1 MAMYR
6 DPRQHSPVPWRW
18 PDLLKA
24 LAAAV
29 VVFFMAAILVQ
40 LGRAPLRTLEHDLMR
55 QGLSP
60 HVYLLLLNSLLA
72 YVAAGVALALFIVRP
87 YHASWATLGY
97 RSVPVLRLAIPLL
110 AYPVTVFVA
119 ADVEAAVVR
128 FVLHGHFVNPQA
140 QQLAGGVT
148 RTAANTVG
156 LLLLVAVLAPLVEET
171 VFRGVLYQ
179 WLRKSLPVWAA
190 AAISAAIFAVTHAIP
205 TIFPWLFVTGLALA
219 LVFEYSGTLYCSMLL
234 HGIINGVNV
243 AMLIGTLHSR

>member
-1 MAMYR
+1 MYR
-6 DPRQHSPVPWRW
+6 DPRQHPPVPWRW

-24 LAAAV
+24 LAATV

-40 LGRAPLRTLEHDLMR
+40 LGRAPLRALEHDLTR

-128 FVLHGHFVNPQA
+128 FALHGHFVNPQA

-190 AAISAAIFAVTHAIP
+190 AGISAAIFAAAHAIP
-205 TIFPWLFVTGLALA
+205 TLFPWLLVTGLALA
-219 LVFEYSGTLYCSMLL
+219 LVFEYCGTLYCSMLL

-243 AMLIGTLHSR
+243 ALLIGTLHR

>member
-6 DPRQHSPVPWRW
+6 NPRQHPPVPWRW

-60 HVYLLLLNSLLA
+60 HVYLLMLNSLIA
-72 YVAAGVALALFIVRP
+72 YVAAVVALALFIMRP
-87 YHASWATLGY
+87 HHASWATLGY

-119 ADVEAAVVR
+119 ADVEAAVVQ
-128 FVLHGHFVNPQA
+128 FALHGHFVNPQA
-140 QQLAGGVT
+140 QEIAGGVT

-190 AAISAAIFAVTHAIP
+190 AGISAAIFAAAHAIP

-219 LVFEYSGTLYCSMLL
+219 LVFEYGGTLYCSMLL
-234 HGIINGVNV
+234 HGLINGVNV

>member
-1 MAMYR
+1 MYR
-6 DPRQHSPVPWRW
+6 NPRQHPPVPWRW

-29 VVFFMAAILVQ
+29 VVFFAAAILVQ
-40 LGRAPLRTLEHDLMR
+40 LGRAPLRALEHDLVR

-60 HVYLLLLNSLLA
+60 HVYLLLLNSLIG
-72 YVAAGVALALFIVRP
+72 YVAAVMAIALFIVRP

-97 RSVPVLRLAIPLL
+97 RSVPALRFAIPLL

-119 ADVEAAVVR
+119 GDVEAAVVQLT
-128 FVLHGHFVNPQA
+128 LHGRFVNPQA
-140 QQLAGGVT
+140 QELAGGVT
-148 RTAANTVG
+148 RTAANAVG

-179 WLRKSLPVWAA
+179 WLRKRLPVWAA
-190 AAISAAIFAVTHAIP
+190 AGLSAAIFAAAHAIP
-205 TIFPWLFVTGLALA
+205 AIFPWLFVTGFALA

-234 HGIINGVNV
+234 HAIINGVNV
-243 AMLIGTLHSR
+243 VMLIGTLHSR

>member
-1 MAMYR
+1 MMMYR
-6 DPRQHSPVPWRW
+6 DPRPHPPVPWRW

-29 VVFFMAAILVQ
+29 VVFLAAAILVP
-40 LGRAPLRTLEHDLMR
+40 LGRAPLRALEQYLMH
-55 QGLSP
+55 QGLAQ
-60 HVYLLLLNSLLA
+60 HVYLLILSSLVA
-72 YVAAGVALALFIVRP
+72 YVAAVVALALFIVRP

-97 RSVPVLRLAIPLL
+97 RSVPALRFAIPLL

-119 ADVEAAVVR
+119 GDVEAAVVQLA
-128 FVLHGHFVNPQA
+128 LHGHFVNPQA
-140 QQLAGGVT
+140 QELAGGVT

-179 WLRKSLPVWAA
+179 WLRKHLPVWAA
-190 AAISAAIFAVTHAIP
+190 ACLSAAIFAAAHAIP
-205 TIFPWLFVTGLALA
+205 GIFPWLFVTGIALA
-219 LVFEYSGTLYCSMLL
+219 LVFEYTGTLYCSMLL

-243 AMLIGTLHSR
+243 AVLIGTLHK

>member
-1 MAMYR
+1 MYR
-6 DPRQHSPVPWRW
+6 DPRQHPPVPWRW

-24 LAAAV
+24 LGAAV
-29 VVFFMAAILVQ
+29 VVFFMLASLVQ
-40 LGRAPLRTLEHDLMR
+40 LAGAPLHALEHYLMR

-60 HVYLLLLNSLLA
+60 HVYLLILNSLMA
-72 YVAAGVALALFIVRP
+72 YVAAVVALALFIMRP
-87 YHASWATLGY
+87 HRASWATLGY
-97 RSVPVLRLAIPLL
+97 RYAPVLRLAIPLL

-119 ADVEAAVVR
+119 LDVEAAVVR
-128 FVLHGHFVNPQA
+128 FALHGHFVNPQA
-140 QQLAGGVT
+140 QEIAGGVT
-148 RTAANTVG
+148 RSVPNTVG

-190 AAISAAIFAVTHAIP
+190 AGISAAIFAAAHAIP

-219 LVFEYSGTLYCSMLL
+219 LVFEYCGTLYCSMLL

-243 AMLIGTLHSR
+243 AMLIGTLHQ

>member
-6 DPRQHSPVPWRW
+6 DPRQHPPVPWRW

-29 VVFFMAAILVQ
+29 VVFFAAVIVVR
-40 LGRAPLRTLEHDLMR
+40 LGSAPLRALEHDLTR

-60 HVYLLLLNSLLA
+60 HVYLLILNALIE
-72 YVAAGVALALFIVRP
+72 YVAAVVAIALFIVRP
-87 YHASWATLGY
+87 HHASWATLGY

-110 AYPVTVFVA
+110 AYPLTVFVA
-119 ADVEAAVVR
+119 FDVEAAVLR
-128 FVLHGHFVNPQA
+128 FALHGPFVNPQA
-140 QQLAGGVT
+140 QEITGGVT
-148 RTAANTVG
+148 RSVANTVG

-190 AAISAAIFAVTHAIP
+190 AGISAAIFAAAHTIP
-205 TIFPWLFVTGLALA
+205 AIFPWLFVTGLALA
-219 LVFEYSGTLYCSMLL
+219 LVFEYGGTLYCSMLL
-234 HGIINGVNV
+234 HAIINGVSV

>member
-6 DPRQHSPVPWRW
+6 DPRQHPPVPWRW

-29 VVFFMAAILVQ
+29 VVFFMAATLVQ
-40 LGRAPLRTLEHDLMR
+40 LGRVPLRALEHDLMR
-55 QGLSP
+55 RGLSP
-60 HVYLLLLNSLLA
+60 HVYLLILNSLMS
-72 YVAAGVALALFIVRP
+72 YVAAVVALALFIVRP
-87 YHASWATLGY
+87 HHAAWATLGY

-128 FVLHGHFVNPQA
+128 FALHGRFVNPQT
-140 QQLAGGVT
+140 QEIAGGVT
-148 RTAANTVG
+148 RSVANTAG

-190 AAISAAIFAVTHAIP
+190 AGISAAIFAAAHAIP

-219 LVFEYSGTLYCSMLL
+219 LVFEYCGTLYCSMLL

>member
-1 MAMYR
+1 MYR

-40 LGRAPLRTLEHDLMR
+40 LERAPLHALEHDLMR
-55 QGLSP
+55 LGLSP
-60 HVYLLLLNSLLA
+60 HVYLLMRNSLMA
-72 YVAAGVALALFIVRP
+72 YVAAVVALALFIMRP
-87 YHASWATLGY
+87 HRASWATLGY

-128 FVLHGHFVNPQA
+128 FALHGHFVNPQV

-148 RTAANTVG
+148 RTAANTAG

-190 AAISAAIFAVTHAIP
+190 AGISAAIFAVTHAIP
-205 TIFPWLFVTGLALA
+205 AIFPWLFVTGVALA

-234 HGIINGVNV
+234 HGLINGVNV

>member
-1 MAMYR
+1 MLQ
-6 DPRQHSPVPWRW
+6 DPRQHPPVPWRW

-24 LAAAV
+24 LVAAV
-29 VVFFMAAILVQ
+29 VVFFAAALLLQ
-40 LGRAPLRTLEHDLMR
+40 LGRAPLRALEHDLMR
-55 QGLSP
+55 QGLSQ
-60 HVYLLLLNSLLA
+60 HVYLLILSSLVA
-72 YVAAGVALALFIVRP
+72 YVAAVVAIALFIVRP
-87 YHASWATLGY
+87 HHASWAALGY
-97 RSVPVLRLAIPLL
+97 RSVPPWRFAIPLL

-128 FVLHGHFVNPQA
+128 FALHGHFVNPQA
-140 QQLAGGVT
+140 QEIAGGVT
-148 RTAANTVG
+148 RSVPNTVG

-190 AAISAAIFAVTHAIP
+190 AGISAAIFAAAHAIP

-219 LVFEYSGTLYCSMLL
+219 LVFEYCGTLYCSMLL

-243 AMLIGTLHSR
+243 ALLIGTLHK

>member
-1 MAMYR
+1 MYR
-6 DPRQHSPVPWRW
+6 DPRQHPPVPWRW

-29 VVFFMAAILVQ
+29 VVFVVAAILVQ
-40 LGRAPLRTLEHDLMR
+40 VGRAPLRALEHDLMR

-60 HVYLLLLNSLLA
+60 HVYLLMLNSLIA
-72 YVAAGVALALFIVRP
+72 YVAAVVALALFIVRP

-190 AAISAAIFAVTHAIP
+190 AGLSATIFATTHVIP

-219 LVFEYSGTLYCSMLL
+219 LVFEYCGTLYCSMLL

>member
-1 MAMYR
+1 MYR
-6 DPRQHSPVPWRW
+6 DPRQHPSVPWRW

-29 VVFFMAAILVQ
+29 VVFFAAAILVQ
-40 LGRAPLRTLEHDLMR
+40 LGRAPLHALEQDLMH

-60 HVYLLLLNSLLA
+60 HVYQLILSSLVA
-72 YVAAGVALALFIVRP
+72 YVAAVVALALFIVRP

-97 RSVPVLRLAIPLL
+97 RSVPALRLAIPLL

-119 ADVEAAVVR
+119 GDVEAAVVQ
-128 FVLHGHFVNPQA
+128 FALHGHFVNPQA
-140 QQLAGGVT
+140 QQIAGGVT

-190 AAISAAIFAVTHAIP
+190 AGISAAIFAAAHAIP
-205 TIFPWLFVTGLALA
+205 TIFPWLFITGLALA
-219 LVFEYSGTLYCSMLL
+219 LVFEYCGTLYCSMLL
-234 HGIINGVNV
+234 HAIINGVNV
-243 AMLIGTLHSR
+243 AMLIGTLPSR

>member
-1 MAMYR
+1 MYR
-6 DPRQHSPVPWRW
+6 DPRQHPPVPWRW
-18 PDLLKA
+18 LDLLKA
-24 LAAAV
+24 LAAAI

-60 HVYLLLLNSLLA
+60 RVYLLILNSLIA
-72 YVAAGVALALFIVRP
+72 YVAAVVALALFIMRP
-87 YHASWATLGY
+87 HRASWATLGY

-190 AAISAAIFAVTHAIP
+190 AGISAAIFAAAHAIP

-219 LVFEYSGTLYCSMLL
+219 LVFEYGGTLYCSMLL

>member
-6 DPRQHSPVPWRW
+6 DPRQHPPVPWRW

-190 AAISAAIFAVTHAIP
+190 AGLSAAIFATTHVIP

-219 LVFEYSGTLYCSMLL
+219 LVFEYSGTVYCSMLL

>member
-1 MAMYR
+1 MAMDR
-6 DPRQHSPVPWRW
+6 DPRQHPPVPWRW

-40 LGRAPLRTLEHDLMR
+40 LGRAPLRALERDLVR

-60 HVYLLLLNSLLA
+60 HVYLLILNSLIA
-72 YVAAGVALALFIVRP
+72 YVAAVVALALFIMRP
-87 YHASWATLGY
+87 HRASWATLGY

-110 AYPVTVFVA
+110 AYPVTVFIA

-128 FVLHGHFVNPQA
+128 FALHGHFVNPQA
-140 QQLAGGVT
+140 QEIAGGVT
-148 RTAANTVG
+148 RSVANTVG

-190 AAISAAIFAVTHAIP
+190 AGISAAIFAAAHAIP
-205 TIFPWLFVTGLALA
+205 TLFPWLFVTGLALA
-219 LVFEYSGTLYCSMLL
+219 LVFEYGGTLYCSMLL
-234 HGIINGVNV
+234 HGLINGVNV

>member
-6 DPRQHSPVPWRW
+6 DPRQHPPVPWRW

-29 VVFFMAAILVQ
+29 VVFFAAALLVR
-40 LGRAPLRTLEHDLMR
+40 LGHAPLLALQHDLMR

-60 HVYLLLLNSLLA
+60 HVFRLILSSLLG
-72 YVAAGVALALFIVRP
+72 YVAAVVALALFIVRP
-87 YHASWATLGY
+87 HRASWATLGY
-97 RSVPVLRLAIPLL
+97 RSVPLLRLAIPLL

-128 FVLHGHFVNPQA
+128 FALHGHFVNPQA
-140 QQLAGGVT
+140 QEIAGGVT
-148 RTAANTVG
+148 RSVPNTVG

-190 AAISAAIFAVTHAIP
+190 AGLSAAIFAAAHAIP

-219 LVFEYSGTLYCSMLL
+219 LVFEYCGTLYCSMLL
-234 HGIINGVNV
+234 HAIINGVNV
-243 AMLIGTLHSR
+243 AVLIGTLHK